1 MYGWSAL
8 LYNRNLHSSV
18 KQLYP
23 NKKGHNKKLTN
34 INLQINKPS
43 KLRKKQTD
51 PEMGPCD
58 WIQGRDHSKH

>member
-1 MYGWSAL
+1 MYIYGWFAL
-8 LYNRNLHSSV
+8 LYSRNLHSSV

-43 KLRKKQTD
+43 KLSKK
-51 PEMGPCD
+51 
-58 WIQGRDHSKH
+58 